1 MHHLAHLV
9 LVCGVG
15 DRHDP
20 LGHDLRAGELDIF
33 YQAHAVH
40 NALIEGS
47 ASFIADVGSDH
58 HNRVRVAADHLPCG
72 QSDGPTL
79 FQQGVESHQHTGL
92 QDGGGFLYFH
102 QVAILQRLDEIGLHI
117 GVGLAGSFPFHG
129 NAELAHLFGDLLQHQ
144 LHAVLGGG
152 LRVFFPSEGL
162 VHPRRV
168 VVHVIQTRKMQQFA
182 HVGVVDAAHGL
193 QLLPL
198 LVQLGVPGGVLR
210 VGEHH
215 AHKVVNLRPCGTGVL
230 HVGQPQSRGDGLC
243 SHGLAGAGRA
253 AKEKVPH
260 LGGLA
265 CGELGVLTD
274 VHRLLGNDVPLR
286 EDRHLGALRR
296 A

>member
-1 MHHLAHLV
+1 M
-9 LVCGVG
+9 
-15 DRHDP
+15 
-20 LGHDLRAGELDIF
+20 
-33 YQAHAVH
+33 
-40 NALIEGS
+40 
-47 ASFIADVGSDH
+47 
-58 HNRVRVAADHLPCG
+58 
-72 QSDGPTL
+72 
-79 FQQGVESHQHTGL
+79 
-92 QDGGGFLYFH
+92 YFH

-215 AHKVVNLRPCGTGVL
+215 AHKVVNLRPRGTGVL
-230 HVGQPQSRGDGLC
+230 HVGQPQSRGDCLG

-253 AKEKVPH
+253 PEKEIPH
-260 LGGLA
+260 LSGFA
-265 CGELGVLTD
+265 CGELGVLAD
-274 VHRLLGNDVPLR
+274 VHCLLGDDVPLR
-286 EDRHLGALRR
+286 ECGHLGALRR
-296 A
+296 G